1 MPINCKDIMSHI
13 QTRILYT
20 WHGKDY
26 RATRYAFPD
35 EFLRVSWVINRGE
48 GYPNEGSGS
57 TLVQAADVQDW
68 IYRHEKAHGQDFIE
82 SVGSV

>member
-1 MPINCKDIMSHI
+1 MSHV

-26 RATRYAFPD
+26 TSTRYAFPD
-35 EFLRVSWVINRGE
+35 ELLRVSWVINRGKGHPE
-48 GYPNEGSGS
+48 EASGS
-57 TLVQAADVQDW
+57 TLVQASDVQDW
-68 IYRHEKAHGQDFIE
+68 IYRHEKAQWQDFIE